1 MVISGK
7 QMEYKFDEYAE
18 NQSENVTNIFVSTR
32 MWVSF
37 VASTEAFFPVKNRLL
52 NTWAFV
58 MLDVLQLQFISFVD
72 QISISQ
78 IVIECKFAHS
88 NKK

>member
-18 NQSENVTNIFVSTR
+18 NQSKNVTNVSVSVK

-37 VASTEAFFPVKNRLL
+37 VASIEA
-52 NTWAFV
+52 
-58 MLDVLQLQFISFVD
+58 VLFQWRIA
-72 QISISQ
+72 
-78 IVIECKFAHS
+78 C
-88 NKK
+88 